1 MLEIF
6 GATAQAMFDTPA
18 CMVLNT
24 KMIRI
29 RAYIDLSSNLL
40 LKELKHRVTEKQSFG
55 FMFILAAICNGLIII
70 GYGQLFS
77 IAEKFTRRM
86 LEDSSVYMLAVAPLL
101 FIGAWYL
108 NTVKFPFSSGSGIPQ
123 IITATEVSTETSAG
137 RSFVRQA
144 LSFRTAIAKVLG
156 SLMVVLAGGAVG
168 REGPSLHIS
177 ACIFYLFHRALN
189 KIHKT
194 ADHKSWIIG
203 GAAAGLAAAFNTP
216 LGGIVYAI
224 EELGSQYFTRIK
236 NNLLLAV
243 LVSGIASQTILG
255 NYLFIGTPET
265 NPYNYKLLALIVAL
279 SVICGFGGALFGQLV
294 YLATKVKKRIKSF
307 WAWMLWLSLI
317 AVVICI
323 IASRD
328 PFALGTGK
336 DYIASLLFT
345 DQVPSI
351 MTVPLRLINICL
363 VYMTGVAGGIFAPS
377 LALGAGLGFHFS
389 GVIESLMPFSNT
401 NLFILCG
408 MVSFLTGV
416 TRTPLTSF
424 ILVVEMTDRHI
435 SIVPLMLAALVA
447 SIISKLWSKE
457 GFYGLAMRDY
467 LQEIKNRIEKQNTE
481 PNKSP

>member
-1 MLEIF
+1 
-6 GATAQAMFDTPA
+6 
-18 CMVLNT
+18 MV
-24 KMIRI
+24 RI
-29 RAYIDLSSNLL
+29 RSYIDVTSKMLFAQ
-40 LKELKHRVTEKQSFG
+40 LKQRVTEKQSFG

-70 GYGQLFS
+70 GYGELFS
-77 IAEKFTRRM
+77 IVENFARKSVANHLVLM
-86 LEDSSVYMLAVAPLL
+86 LVAAPILFLA
-101 FIGAWYL
+101 AWYL
-108 NTVKFPFSSGSGIPQ
+108 NTIKFPFSSGSGIPQ
-123 IITATEVSTETSAG
+123 IITATEISAETQAG
-137 RSFVRQA
+137 KSFVRQA
-144 LSFRTAIAKVLG
+144 LSFRTAIAKIFG

-177 ACIFYLFHRALN
+177 ASIFYLFHRALN

-194 ADHKSWIIG
+194 PDHKSWIIG

-224 EELGSQYFTRIK
+224 EELGSQYFTEIK

-255 NYLFIGTPET
+255 TYLFIGTPET
-265 NPYNYKLLALIVAL
+265 NPYNFRLLALIVAL
-279 SVICGFGGALFGQLV
+279 SAFCGLAGAFFGHLV
-294 YLATKVKKRIKSF
+294 YLATQLKNRIKSMPVRVF
-307 WAWMLWLSLI
+307 FVSAIAVTVCLI
-317 AVVICI
+317 A
-323 IASRD
+323 SMD
-328 PFALGTGK
+328 PFALGTGRE
-336 DYIASLLFT
+336 YIASLLFT
-345 DQVPSI
+345 DQTPSI
-351 MTVPLRLINICL
+351 FTVPLRLLNTCL

-447 SIISKLWSKE
+447 SIIAKLWNKE
-457 GFYGLAMRDY
+457 GFYGLAMLDY
-467 LQEIKNRIEKQNTE
+467 LQRIKVQTEK
-481 PNKSP
+481 S